1 MECDYLRYATQ
12 LCCQEAQ
19 YICEFI
25 SMANWQAFFQCSQ
38 RTTEDTDLPH
48 WKSFLGAPVCA
59 AFRPMHPPAPNPSRM
74 PAPRSKNA
82 ALSET
87 LKLVRHRRGLKASE
101 VALRMGLPLRTYH
114 HFEGGR
120 AHIDID
126 RIRSFAEAT
135 DSDPH
140 AILTAVLIGS
150 PAFAARTMDNKMV
163 SVLISG
169 AQRFDERLGDRLS
182 RIEVARFIAAT
193 RRMFDDLEADLAER
207 DEEARRWLINRDA
220 PRE

>member
-1 MECDYLRYATQ
+1 MSALR
-12 LCCQEAQ
+12 
-19 YICEFI
+19 
-25 SMANWQAFFQCSQ
+25 
-38 RTTEDTDLPH
+38 
-48 WKSFLGAPVCA
+48 
-59 AFRPMHPPAPNPSRM
+59 PAPAES
-74 PAPRSKNA
+74 AI
-82 ALSET
+82 LSEA
-87 LKLVRHRRGLKASE
+87 LRLIRKRRGLRQVDVAKA
-101 VALRMGLPLRTYH
+101 MTLPIHTYQN
-114 HFEGGR
+114 FEAGR
-120 AHIDID
+120 IHLDFEKIKA
-126 RIRSFAEAT
+126 FATAT
-135 DSDPH
+135 ESDPH